1 MSSPKDKEIHTRA
14 KNGKKVCTK
23 CGIDKPL
30 SDYYTKRD
38 WRDPINMTVNYYRS
52 KCKTC
57 IHKENEKAVRKYEKN
72 NPEKTKARVLCRKA
86 IKDGVMVRKPCMVC
100 GETRVDAHHHDYSK
114 PLDVL
119 WLCKVHHN
127 DIHHGRLFIKIK

>member
-14 KNGKKVCTK
+14 KNGKKVCNK

-30 SDYYTKRD
+30 SEYHTKRD
-38 WRDPINMTVNYYRS
+38 WRDPINIQVFHYRS
-52 KCKTC
+52 RCKNC
-57 IHKENEKAVRKYEKN
+57 VNMENRKAVIKYQKN
-72 NPEKTKARVLCRKA
+72 NPEKEKVRQTTANAIARG
-86 IKDGVMVRKPCMVC
+86 IITRKPCMVC

-119 WLCKVHHN
+119 WLCRIHHN
-127 DIHHGRLFIKIK
+127 DIHHGRLFIKV